1 MADFKLTL
9 REDSAFVLRD
19 EHDKV
24 KAELEKACGLLK
36 RWLHTEH
43 SWLSHE
49 LADETREVLQMD
61 LLGEGG

>member
-19 EHDKV
+19 EHEAV
-24 KAELEKACGLLK
+24 KTELAKACGLLK
-36 RWLHTEH
+36 RWLNTEH

-49 LADETREVLQMD
+49 LGEETRDMLQVKMF
-61 LLGEGG
+61 GEEE